1 MPLWVTLVVV
11 AGLVAA
17 PTAGAAT
24 PHVVQPGES
33 LYSIATAYN
42 FTTRTIAVYNGLSED
57 SLLLPGSTVEIPTPA
72 EGEAALVAAGITPGV
87 TPLSVGLDG
96 STSSSSSTGASSSS
110 SATTTSPTPTP
121 PPPPSAGELSWLI
134 PLSGGPAGSFYLA
147 PGAAESFQ
155 AMREASLATYGIDLY
170 PGGPLS
176 AFRTYAQQN
185 YLYQLFLAGQGN
197 PANPPG
203 TSSHELGVA
212 VDLADPAMRN
222 VVDAIGASYGWAG
235 TEPAEWWHVQ
245 YLGG

>member
-1 MPLWVTLVVV
+1 MRLWAALVVG
-11 AGLVAA
+11 AGLAAA
-17 PTAGAAT
+17 PAASAAV
-24 PHVVQPGES
+24 PYVVQPGES

-57 SLLLPGSTVEIPTPA
+57 SVLLPGSTVEIPTPA

-96 STSSSSSTGASSSS
+96 STSSSSSSSSA
-110 SATTTSPTPTP
+110 ATTTSTPSTPTP
-121 PPPPSAGELSWLI
+121 PPPATAGELSWLV

-155 AMREASLATYGIDLY
+155 AMREASQVTYGVDLY

-176 AFRTYAQQN
+176 AFRTYAQQS

-212 VDLADPAMRN
+212 VDLADPAMRS
-222 VVDAIGASYGWAG
+222 VVDALGANYGWAG